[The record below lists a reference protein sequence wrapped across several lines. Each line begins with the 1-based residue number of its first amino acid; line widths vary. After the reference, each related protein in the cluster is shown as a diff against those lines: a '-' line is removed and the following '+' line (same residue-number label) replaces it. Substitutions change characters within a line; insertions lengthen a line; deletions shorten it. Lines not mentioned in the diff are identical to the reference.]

1 MSPVDI
7 FSRLV
12 AGLALCSGFSAA
24 AQTSPEA
31 TATKNSTELQADEM
45 NYEEATDTLKAIGR
59 VEVTRDGRVLLA
71 DTVTYNQGTDIAV
84 ATGNVSML
92 DKNGTVM
99 FFDRLEMKGDLKEG
113 FAKEVRVLLA
123 DKSRLT
129 SREFRRTEGRYNE
142 MSQATYSAC
151 DIV

>member
-1 MSPVDI
+1 
-7 FSRLV
+7 
-12 AGLALCSGFSAA
+12 
-24 AQTSPEA
+24 
-31 TATKNSTELQADEM
+31 M
-45 NYEEATDTLKAIGR
+45 NYEEATETLKAIGR

-129 SREFRRTEGRYNE
+129 SREFRRTEGPL
-142 MSQATYSAC
+142 
-151 DIV
+151 